1 MAGAYFTR
9 VSAIN
14 RRRNPPKLLT
24 IAARLAFALGAI
36 ASGIAG
42 CEETFDGPPEILP
55 VQFELGADATLP
67 PTLVPIA
74 DRDTVSLTRPIQGGH
89 VLFIGARVRNI
100 SDKGASVLGELR
112 RSKGPDGTPLSQPG
126 GVLYSDERSV
136 TVEQLADGWK
146 QVVASPNDM
155 ANIPGCPN
163 LLDVDIV
170 DNPLFLVVRYTDGKG
185 RTATAARA
193 VTPRCLDAD
202 AAARRSCVCECQARY
217 TVDRCTGL
225 SSPDGGAPDM

>member
-14 RRRNPPKLLT
+14 RRRNPLKLLT
-24 IAARLAFALGAI
+24 IAAALAFALG
-36 ASGIAG
+36 GPLG
-42 CEETFDGPPEILP
+42 CDETFDGPPEIVPL
-55 VQFELGADATLP
+55 QFELGAGATSP

-74 DRDTVSLTRPIQGGH
+74 ERDPVSLTRPIQGGH
-89 VLFIGARVRNI
+89 VLFIGAKVRNL

-112 RSKGPDGTPLSQPG
+112 RSKAPDGTPLSEPG

-136 TVEQLADGWK
+136 SVELLADGWK
-146 QVVASPNDM
+146 QVTASPDDL

-185 RTATAARA
+185 RTATATRT

-202 AAARRSCVCECQARY
+202 GTARRSCICECQARY
-217 TVDRCTGL
+217 TVDRCLGL
-225 SSPDGGAPDM
+225 TSPDGGAPDL